1 MSRAAVS
8 VTNWENDN
16 SQFHARRRACL
27 AGRAA
32 APDRAAVLL
41 IDTPEFAAE
50 LRHALVGQPV
60 EIAATDDPATGLLLV
75 GRTCPDVV
83 LLGPVQGRLST
94 AAFLDAVR
102 ESEPELP
109 IVVGVSPDD
118 PGLAGHAAVLGAA
131 VLAHPYRTEQ
141 LLRLLSSL
149 TAGRHPLEIRPLRL
163 ELGRLV
169 IDGAVP
175 RMWLDGVETR
185 LPMREYLLLR
195 YLAERADAVIP
206 RHEIVRA
213 IWGVEGVRG
222 SNTLNVHVMR
232 LRKRLGDDDQ
242 TPQWIRVIRGVGL
255 QFTIPSPFQGGGD
268 T

>member
-1 MSRAAVS
+1 VS
-8 VTNWENDN
+8 VTAWENDN
-16 SQFHARRRACL
+16 SQIHARRRACL

-41 IDTPEFAAE
+41 IDTPAFAAQ
-50 LRHALVGQPV
+50 LRHALVGQPI
-60 EIAATDDPATGLLLV
+60 EIATTEDPATGLLLV

-83 LLGPVQGRLST
+83 LLGPVQGRLTT
-94 AAFLDAVR
+94 AAFLEAVR
-102 ESEPELP
+102 EAEPELP
-109 IVVGVSPDD
+109 IVVGVSADN

-149 TAGRHPLEIRPLRL
+149 TAGRRPLEIRPLRL

-169 IDGAVP
+169 IDGAAP

-195 YLAERADAVIP
+195 YFAERAGAVVS
-206 RHEIVRA
+206 RNEIVEA
-213 IWGVEGVRG
+213 IWGASGPSG
-222 SNTLNVHVMR
+222 SNTLTVHVMR
-232 LRKRLGDDDQ
+232 LRKRLGDDDHD
-242 TPQWIRVIRGVGL
+242 PQWIRVIRGIGY
-255 QFTIPSPFQGGGD
+255 QFTVPSPAPEPAETRTFP